1 MKLKKHFTF
10 KSKHQ
15 VWRIL
20 ISESDKL
27 IIEVRDTINRQVFFS
42 CYYLISGKRIFNS
55 YQLEEKFWI
64 GIESIYK
71 DIIFFHKFSK
81 PDMPGHK
88 QIIAFDINEQK
99 VLWANETFTFSFIH
113 NDNVYCYSDGF
124 EGRNYVALNHIN
136 GEIRKDF
143 GINNPEVN
151 LLRNQS
157 ESEKRFDHYL
167 FPNKY
172 LESRCDKTV
181 VNIINNTI
189 INLDIVGDVEYN
201 IYKDSLL
208 FNFHSRVL
216 SSIINK
222 FYAVD
227 ISSNK
232 ILFSEVLSSNLN
244 AFVPDTFFVYKEFLI
259 MLKERN
265 GVLVYKL
272 V

>member
-27 IIEVRDTINRQVFFS
+27 IIEVRDTLNRQAFFN
-42 CYYLISGKRIFNS
+42 CYYLNSGKKIFES
-55 YQLEEKFWI
+55 FQLEEKFWI
-64 GIESIYK
+64 GIESIYN

-99 VLWANETFTFSFIH
+99 VLWENENFIFSFIQ
-113 NDNVYCYSDGF
+113 NSNVFCYSDGF
-124 EGRNYVALNHIN
+124 DGRYYAALNHQT
-136 GEIRKDF
+136 GEKIMDF
-143 GINNPEVN
+143 GINNPEIN
-151 LLRNQS
+151 TLQKQAELEDRS
-157 ESEKRFDHYL
+157 DHYV
-167 FPNKY
+167 FPNKFI
-172 LESRCDKTV
+172 EGSCDEKASK
-181 VNIINNTI
+181 IINNTI

-201 IYKDSLL
+201 IYKDLLL
-208 FNFHSRVL
+208 FNFHSKVL
-216 SSIINK
+216 NSIINK
-222 FYAVD
+222 FYAVCL
-227 ISSNK
+227 SSNK
-232 ILFSEVLSSNLN
+232 ILFSDIISSKLN